1 MLEMIMRKLTT
12 ALAALAV
19 LALTACDRSPIAP
32 APVEHGKRGPGAA
45 AIDAIDPLDD
55 AAERLLPA
63 LAATP
68 DARALGARLVVARGA
83 MQAGD
88 ARAAATALDAALD
101 AALHELARAGADA
114 AELDAMRLNLESARA
129 RLRPRD

>member
-1 MLEMIMRKLTT
+1 MRKLTT

-19 LALTACDRSPIAP
+19 LALTACDRSPTAP

-45 AIDAIDPLDD
+45 AADAMDPLDD

-88 ARAAATALDAALD
+88 ARAATTALD